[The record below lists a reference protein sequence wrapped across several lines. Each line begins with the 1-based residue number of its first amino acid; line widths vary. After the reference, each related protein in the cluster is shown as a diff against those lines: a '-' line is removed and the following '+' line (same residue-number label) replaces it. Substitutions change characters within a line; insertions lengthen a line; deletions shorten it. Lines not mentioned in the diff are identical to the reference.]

1 MNSPD
6 ATIDRLVATVKQLH
20 SLPAVAMEV
29 LALTSNPTVDT
40 RALKTCI
47 ENDPALT
54 VKLLR
59 VVNSSLFGLS
69 REVSD
74 LNQALALLGTKPL
87 RLLVLGF
94 SLPAGLFE
102 GIEAEILGRYW
113 RHTLTKAVAAREISE
128 TIWKQP
134 GDEAF
139 IAGLLQ
145 DLAELLLIQEL
156 GEPYARLLEKA
167 HSAGRDTLAL
177 EAQAMGFDHTELT
190 ARLLDHWGL
199 PPTLA
204 NAVRWDPAGQGEEAS
219 PGPLREQ
226 RRILHLA
233 ELLARVLA
241 DGRRDVLPELLAA
254 GRNYHAISPS
264 QLDALVDRLEDKV
277 LQLANVLSLQLPGQL
292 DYHDILV
299 RAHAQ
304 LADIALSAAGDLIV
318 GERST
323 AEDDSL
329 SDELQ
334 LLSDAAQRVGRA
346 PAARRVV
353 ESKPAVVLPANAPVE
368 PTFHAA
374 GGTSVAAPSRD
385 CSRRLEAVV
394 AACRQS
400 RCPLSLL
407 LVELSNADELVL
419 KIGLE
424 GVHEACRAVE
434 SLCRHV
440 DQRYSLCLP
449 HGDFAFALILADCDR
464 QTAVRLGNQLIRQV
478 GRSPSANPPDGHWT
492 AQVSVGVATVALP
505 PRNFP
510 AHDLIDGASRCLYGS
525 HASGGGV
532 VKSIEIY

>member
-1 MNSPD
+1 
-6 ATIDRLVATVKQLH
+6 
-20 SLPAVAMEV
+20 
-29 LALTSNPTVDT
+29 
-40 RALKTCI
+40 
-47 ENDPALT
+47 
-54 VKLLR
+54 
-59 VVNSSLFGLS
+59 
-69 REVSD
+69 
-74 LNQALALLGTKPL
+74 
-87 RLLVLGF
+87 
-94 SLPAGLFE
+94 
-102 GIEAEILGRYW
+102 
-113 RHTLTKAVAAREISE
+113 
-128 TIWKQP
+128 
-134 GDEAF
+134 
-139 IAGLLQ
+139 
-145 DLAELLLIQEL
+145 LIQEL

-233 ELLARVLA
+233 ELLARLLA

-254 GRNYHAISPS
+254 GRDYHAISPS
-264 QLDALVDRLEDKV
+264 QLDDLVDRLEDKV

-299 RAHAQ
+299 QAHGQ
-304 LADIALSAAGDLIV
+304 LADIAFSAAGDLIA
-318 GERST
+318 GGMPA
-323 AEDDSL
+323 AEDENL
-329 SDELQ
+329 RGELQ
-334 LLSDAAQRVGRA
+334 SLSDAAQRVGRA
-346 PAARRVV
+346 PVARRVV
-353 ESKPAVVLPANAPVE
+353 EHKPAAVLPADAPVE
-368 PTFHAA
+368 STFHVG
-374 GGTSVAAPSRD
+374 GGTSVAACPPS
-385 CSRRLEAVV
+385 SGLLGRLGAVV

-419 KIGLE
+419 KIGLD

-478 GRSPSANPPDGHWT
+478 GQTPSANPPDGHWT
-492 AQVSVGVATVALP
+492 AQVSVGVASVALP